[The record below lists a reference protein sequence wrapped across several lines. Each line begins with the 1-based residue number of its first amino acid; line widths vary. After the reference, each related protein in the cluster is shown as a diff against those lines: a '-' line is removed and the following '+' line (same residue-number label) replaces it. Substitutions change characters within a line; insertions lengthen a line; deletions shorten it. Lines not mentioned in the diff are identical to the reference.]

1 MSASST
7 DTPLLPIADGGL
19 GQQLRT
25 WLDIVAVW
33 DAAPAALL
41 REEVDLLCRPP
52 SHDCDGGLLG
62 ALVQVLM
69 VLEEAKGDWSSRMW
83 RIDNR
88 ESSVDT
94 AGTAASVEAVPG
106 AVPGAT
112 DGASLRVLQALG
124 DAASLFVGHG
134 VPGCAAWDM
143 QGLRAAKFAPVLA
156 GKPPVPAVVSPGAC
170 IAQRQLVPAT
180 ATEISPFLTSVIEA
194 LQRHVARCNM
204 PRPSECTREL
214 GLMCDVIS
222 SVDPHATMQLREQVQ
237 LMTLTHSTAATYVRA
252 LHKIAAIIADS
263 MYEWAAQL
271 AEIREKGTLKWF
283 EVQAYIANRSSMFI
297 DESSICAEPPRG
309 GSAPCVQTS
318 HAAEADPVRSEH
330 ALDAAMQCYGFRCV
344 LALVNANISV
354 MAGKW
359 DSPPSDYSYEL
370 TSMATWTAEM
380 RRWVV
385 LLLGDMSCVLDLL
398 VDLPKDDCIRKLATM
413 MQNSVGLWGDQDA
426 TALASMKQLF
436 ANKGNEWRE
445 HLAALADNTS
455 SVGTR
460 GSLPLGW
467 DDLQVSPASMAT
479 STPYDEMLTLMG
491 VIVRNERAIIG
502 VMQHHNSV

>member
-62 ALVQVLM
+62 AMVQVLM

-83 RIDNR
+83 RLDNR
-88 ESSVDT
+88 GNSVDT

-106 AVPGAT
+106 ET

-124 DAASLFVGHG
+124 DAASLFVEHG
-134 VPGCAAWDM
+134 VPGCAVWDM

-180 ATEISPFLTSVIEA
+180 ATDISPFLTSVIEA

-214 GLMCDVIS
+214 VLMCDVIA
-222 SVDPHATMQLREQVQ
+222 SVDPHATLQLREQVQ
-237 LMTLTHSTAATYVRA
+237 LMTLTHSSAATYVRA
-252 LHKIAAIIADS
+252 LHKIATIIANS
-263 MYEWAAQL
+263 MYQWAAQL
-271 AEIREKGTLKWF
+271 AEIREKGTVAWF
-283 EVQAYIANRSSMFI
+283 EVQAYITNRSSMFI
-297 DESSICAEPPRG
+297 DESSICAELRG
-309 GSAPCVQTS
+309 GAPCVQTS

-344 LALVNANISV
+344 LALVHANISV

-385 LLLGDMSCVLDLL
+385 VLLGDMSCVLDLL
-398 VDLPKDDCIRKLATM
+398 VDLPQGACIRELATM
-413 MQNSVGLWGDQDA
+413 MENSVGLWGDQDA
-426 TALASMKQLF
+426 TALASMRQLF
-436 ANKGNEWRE
+436 AEKGDGWKKD
-445 HLAALADNTS
+445 LASLADSTS

-491 VIVRNERAIIG
+491 VIVRNEHAIVG